1 MKDLENTEKELMD
14 ELNQMR
20 RRDAQ
25 LQAIQA
31 EHERTKKTLRDTL
44 SRQDAILDNI
54 PDMVWLKD
62 LDSRFLIVN
71 EAFVKASG
79 ITKEELIGKT
89 DFDFWPLNLAERY
102 RRDDIEVIRSGKRK
116 SIEEMLFQ
124 SQAEDIWIETIK
136 SPVCNEQGE
145 IVGITGIARNVTD
158 RKRAFD
164 ELAKS
169 EAKYRELVQSAK
181 SIILRFDASG
191 RITFFNEF
199 AQSFFG
205 YTEQEILGRNL
216 LQTILPLVE
225 SSGRDLVAMIKDLL
239 ANPDKYPTNENENI
253 RKNGERVWMSWTNRA
268 LYNEQG
274 QLTEILSIGN
284 DITQLKRTEA
294 KLVELATT
302 DPLTG
307 LFNRRHFWEVCKRE
321 IERIR
326 RYGSM
331 SSLLMIDVDHF
342 KLVNDTY
349 GHDIG
354 DQVLQ
359 SLAGLCR
366 KTYREID
373 IIGRIG
379 GEEFAVLL
387 PETDLANAASAAHR
401 LVRGVGQASISAGE
415 HSIKITVSVGV
426 AMAVDESADLE
437 KLFKHADLA
446 LYAAKARGRNRVEIM
461 QPAL

>member
-1 MKDLENTEKELMD
+1 
-14 ELNQMR
+14 MR
-20 RRDAQ
+20 
-25 LQAIQA
+25 
-31 EHERTKKTLRDTL
+31 
-44 SRQDAILDNI
+44 
-54 PDMVWLKD
+54 
-62 LDSRFLIVN
+62 F
-71 EAFVKASG
+71 
-79 ITKEELIGKT
+79 
-89 DFDFWPLNLAERY
+89 
-102 RRDDIEVIRSGKRK
+102 GKRK
-116 SIEEMLFQ
+116 KIEETLFQ
-124 SQAEDIWIETIK
+124 SKAEDIWIETIK
-136 SPVCNEQGE
+136 SPVYDEQGE
-145 IVGITGIARNVTD
+145 VVGITGIARNVTD

-164 ELAKS
+164 ELATS

-181 SIILRFDASG
+181 SIILRFDTSG

-205 YTEQEILGRNL
+205 YTQQEILGRDL
-216 LQTILPLVE
+216 LRTIVPLIE

-239 ANPDKYPTNENENI
+239 ANPDKYPTNENENV

-274 QLTEILSIGN
+274 QLTEILSVGN
-284 DITQLKRTEA
+284 DITRLKRTEA

-321 IERIR
+321 IERIK

-331 SSLLMIDVDHF
+331 LSLLMIDVDHF

-349 GHDIG
+349 GHDVG

-359 SLAGLCR
+359 SLADLCR
-366 KTYREID
+366 RTFRGVD

-387 PETDLANAASAAHR
+387 PETGLPEAAGAAHR
-401 LVRGVGQASISAGE
+401 LRQAVEQASIAVGE
-415 HSIKITVSVGV
+415 HFIKITVSAGV
-426 AMAVDESADLE
+426 AMAVNESADLE
-437 KLFKHADLA
+437 TLFKQADLA
-446 LYAAKARGRNRVEIM
+446 LYAAKAGGRNRVETM
-461 QPAL
+461 QPRDL

>member
-1 MKDLENTEKELMD
+1 
-14 ELNQMR
+14 MR
-20 RRDAQ
+20 RQDAQ
-25 LQAIQA
+25 LRAIQA

-44 SRQDAILDNI
+44 SRQEAILDNI

-62 LDSRFLIVN
+62 LDSRFLVVN

-79 ITKEELIGKT
+79 ITKVELIGKT
-89 DFDFWPLNLAERY
+89 DFDFWPLDLAERY
-102 RRDDIEVIRSGKRK
+102 RNDDVEVMRFGKRK
-116 SIEEMLFQ
+116 KIEETLFQ
-124 SQAEDIWIETIK
+124 SKAEDIWIETIK
-136 SPVCNEQGE
+136 SPVYDEQGE
-145 IVGITGIARNVTD
+145 VVGITGIARNVTD

-164 ELAKS
+164 ELATS

-181 SIILRFDASG
+181 SIILRFDTSG

-205 YTEQEILGRNL
+205 YTQQEILGRDL
-216 LQTILPLVE
+216 LRTIVPLIE

-239 ANPDKYPTNENENI
+239 ANPDKYPTNENENV

-274 QLTEILSIGN
+274 QLTEILSVGN
-284 DITQLKRTEA
+284 DITRLKRTEA

-321 IERIR
+321 IERIK

-331 SSLLMIDVDHF
+331 LSLLMIDVDHF

-349 GHDIG
+349 GHDVG

-359 SLAGLCR
+359 SLADLCR
-366 KTYREID
+366 RTFRGVD

-387 PETDLANAASAAHR
+387 PETGLPEAAGAAHR
-401 LVRGVGQASISAGE
+401 LRQAVEQASIAVGE
-415 HSIKITVSVGV
+415 HFIKITVSAGV
-426 AMAVDESADLE
+426 AMAVNESADLE
-437 KLFKHADLA
+437 TLFKQADLA
-446 LYAAKARGRNRVEIM
+446 LYAAKAGGRNRVETM
-461 QPAL
+461 QPRDL